1 MTATAE
7 PTTTITARIPR
18 TVRHDLEALARSTG
32 RNRNTL
38 VHEAITRFIDTQRW
52 QIAMIEDRLR
62 QANAGDFATD
72 AEMDELWAEFGLEAD
87 DDAGETPTRAAS

>member
-7 PTTTITARIPR
+7 PTTTITVRIPQ
-18 TVRHDLEALARSTG
+18 TVRHDLEVLARSTG

-38 VHEAITRFIDTQRW
+38 VHEAITRLIETQRW

-62 QANAGDFATD
+62 QADAGDFATD

>member
-7 PTTTITARIPR
+7 PTTTITARIPQAMR
-18 TVRHDLEALARSTG
+18 ADLEALARSTG

-38 VHEAITRFIDTQRW
+38 VHEALTRFIATQRW
-52 QIAMIEDRLR
+52 QITMIEDRLR
-62 QANAGDFATD
+62 QADAGDFATD

-87 DDAGETPTRAAS
+87 DDAGKAPARAAS

>member
-1 MTATAE
+1 
-7 PTTTITARIPR
+7 
-18 TVRHDLEALARSTG
+18 VRADLEALARSTG

-62 QANAGDFATD
+62 QADAGDFATD

-87 DDAGETPTRAAS
+87 DNAGETKTRAAS